1 MLIFKEKIYGREKSD
16 LLLIR
21 RVGIGNRNSGIKQ
34 TFWSTVMK
42 SLQRDNVLKALYR
55 GISGPVKRERGYL
68 YNRYFQAR
76 RLFWAPLSAVGSLP
90 PAHSKFEFMVS
101 LILEKLD
108 LQFFIGCR
116 RKKEDGKTP
125 NPKQKP

>member
-1 MLIFKEKIYGREKSD
+1 
-16 LLLIR
+16 
-21 RVGIGNRNSGIKQ
+21 
-34 TFWSTVMK
+34 MK

-101 LILEKLD
+101 LIFEKLD
-108 LQFFIGCR
+108 LQIFYR
-116 RKKEDGKTP
+116 MSKKEGRWK
-125 NPKQKP
+125 NPKPKTETLTPTPV